1 MVTVG
6 IVGEG
11 GLVGEKLFSLANCK
25 LTDKVRLRLFGRSTV
40 GKRRLFG
47 SKWITVEDTA
57 ELTEGKLDY
66 AIFVADEETSLRYVP
81 YLAKNGTTCV
91 DNSAAFRLNDDVPL
105 IVPTVNGHVIG
116 DSLIIANPNCVTIP
130 IAMILHALQ
139 PLNPTKIVVATYQS
153 ASGGGR
159 EGLLDLTLKRKPPH
173 TKCFPLQLYDN
184 ILPVVGNITDDGY
197 TTEEHKLQN
206 ECCKI
211 LAAPQLAV
219 NCFCAR
225 VPVTIGHSCFVN
237 VTFAEQ
243 FDTVTVKTL
252 LKNAT
257 DILTYEGI
265 EPTPKLTRNT
275 KYVGV
280 GRIVKDKTANAVN
293 MFVVSD
299 NLLRGAA
306 YNAYE
311 ILTLLLDNR
320 NASNVCKKR

>member
-6 IVGEG
+6 IVGES
-11 GLVGEKLFSLANCK
+11 GLVGEKLFSLFNNE
-25 LTDKVRLRLFGRSTV
+25 LSGKVLLRLFGRSTV

-47 SKWITVEDTA
+47 TKWIVVEDTSQVV
-57 ELTEGKLDY
+57 EGKLDY
-66 AIFVADEETSLRYVP
+66 AVFVADEETSLKYIP
-81 YLAKNGTTCV
+81 QLSEKGTVCI
-91 DNSAAFRLNDDVPL
+91 DNSSAFRLREDVPL
-105 IVPTVNGHVIG
+105 VVPTVNQSAISNAH
-116 DSLIIANPNCVTIP
+116 IIANPNCVTIP
-130 IAMILHALQ
+130 VAMVLHALAT
-139 PLNPTKIVVATYQS
+139 LCPTKIVVATYQS

-184 ILPVVGNITDDGY
+184 ILPVVGSVTPDGY

-211 LAAPQLAV
+211 LASPQLAV

-225 VPVTIGHSCFVN
+225 VPVTVGHSSFVN
-237 VTFAEQ
+237 ITFAEEV
-243 FDTVTVKTL
+243 DVARVKAL
-252 LKNAT
+252 LSNAP
-257 DILTYEGI
+257 DILTFDGI
-265 EPTPKLTRNT
+265 EPTPKMTRNT

-280 GRIVKDKTANAVN
+280 GRIVKDSTANAVN
-293 MFVVSD
+293 LFVVSD

-311 ILTLLLDNR
+311 ILTLLLDKQSR
-320 NASNVCKKR
+320 KCQ